1 MSHAGAESTLSTFTA
16 SDGDNLAV
24 QDWYLPEGVRQRG
37 AVLVVHGLGEHA
49 GRYDRFARVLNGWGF
64 SVRSYDQYG
73 HGESDGIRG
82 GLPHA
87 NRLLDDLADLVE
99 STRVR
104 NPGLPLILVGHSMGG
119 LVASS
124 FVARTLHAV
133 DALVLSSP
141 LLAMRLGPVQKL
153 AMAIVPRIAPN
164 LTVGNGVDPQ
174 FISHDRKVVQA
185 YLNDPRVHDR
195 ISGRLARFIEEEGM
209 MVRSRAPS
217 WNVSTLLMY
226 AGDDR
231 LVDPVGSDQFAAS
244 APPRQVVS
252 RRFDN
257 LYHEIFN
264 ESESEAEPVYDCLK
278 QWLDARF

>member
-24 QDWYLPEGVRQRG
+24 QDWHLPEGTRQRG

-49 GRYDRFARVLNGWGF
+49 GRYDVLARALNDWGF

-73 HGESDGIRG
+73 HGESDGTRG
-82 GLPHA
+82 GLPHP

-104 NPGLPLILVGHSMGG
+104 NPGVPLIVMGHSMGG
-119 LVASS
+119 LVAAS

-133 DALVLSSP
+133 DGLVLSSP
-141 LLAMRLGPVQKL
+141 ALAMRLGPVQRL
-153 AMAIVPRIAPN
+153 LMAVVPRLAPN
-164 LTVGNGVDPQ
+164 LTVSNGLDPQ
-174 FISHDRKVVQA
+174 FLSHDRKVVQA

-195 ISGRLARFIEEEGM
+195 ISGRLARFMAEEEAL
-209 MVRSRAPS
+209 VRARAPS
-217 WNVSTLLMY
+217 WNVPTLLMF

-231 LVDPVGSDQFAAS
+231 MVDPAGSEFFAAT
-244 APPRQVVS
+244 APTGMLTT
-252 RRFDN
+252 RRFDS
-257 LYHEIFN
+257 LYHEILN
-264 ESESEAEPVYDCLK
+264 EQESRPVYDCLR